1 MRTQEALLACHVK
14 AGNVL
19 QVRRGVTRRYRY
31 TGPGDVDHL
40 LPEYEKLL
48 ARIAATRAEL
58 KAQLQE
64 ALTR

>member
-1 MRTQEALLACHVK
+1 
-14 AGNVL
+14 
-19 QVRRGVTRRYRY
+19 
-31 TGPGDVDHL
+31 VDHL

-48 ARIAATRAEL
+48 AQIAATRAEL